1 MVRLVWVFVVLLG
14 IVTSLSAAE
23 PKPFDP
29 LSIDLIISNALKVW
43 STPGVA
49 VAIVKD
55 GQPLIVKGYGLK
67 QHDGKETVTPNT
79 VFPLGSCTKAFT
91 SALIAELVDA
101 GKMTWDDPVR
111 KHLSAFKLND
121 PNADALVTLRDLLTH
136 RTGVASHDFLWYRA
150 SWNLD
155 ETIRRT
161 SLLPVSSPFRGSYQY
176 STLMYLVAG
185 QAAAKQMGQPWQELV
200 RERITKPLG
209 MTNTTFTSAEM
220 AKSSDRASGHQRN
233 ADGSITTMP
242 AYDLLEANPAGSMF
256 TTAQD
261 MVPWLQLQLADGV
274 FNGKRIVSKVNL
286 AETKTPHTVMR
297 KDETIAPVYP
307 DTHQVSYAMGWVVYD
322 HRGKLVV
329 AHGGVL
335 DGFRAQVTLLPNEK
349 IGIVLLNNLHQTK
362 MNIALT
368 NTLIDRMLNLPEKD
382 WHAYFLQVEK
392 TEREAKQSTIDQ
404 RLKQRKPGTKPSV
417 ALDLY
422 AAKYFDSIYG
432 EARITYADGKLTW
445 EWSSFRSP
453 LEHFNDD
460 VFRIKEGFFKDQFI
474 EFRIVNGLPTALRA
488 VETVFGR
495 QP

>member
-176 STLMYLVAG
+176 STLMYMVAG
-185 QAAAKQMGQPWQELV
+185 QAAAL
-200 RERITKPLG
+200 
-209 MTNTTFTSAEM
+209 
-220 AKSSDRASGHQRN
+220 
-233 ADGSITTMP
+233 
-242 AYDLLEANPAGSMF
+242 
-256 TTAQD
+256 
-261 MVPWLQLQLADGV
+261 
-274 FNGKRIVSKVNL
+274 
-286 AETKTPHTVMR
+286 
-297 KDETIAPVYP
+297 APV
-307 DTHQVSYAMGWVVYD
+307 T
-322 HRGKLVV
+322 
-329 AHGGVL
+329 
-335 DGFRAQVTLLPNEK
+335 T
-349 IGIVLLNNLHQTK
+349 
-362 MNIALT
+362 
-368 NTLIDRMLNLPEKD
+368 
-382 WHAYFLQVEK
+382 
-392 TEREAKQSTIDQ
+392 
-404 RLKQRKPGTKPSV
+404 
-417 ALDLY
+417 
-422 AAKYFDSIYG
+422 
-432 EARITYADGKLTW
+432 
-445 EWSSFRSP
+445 
-453 LEHFNDD
+453 
-460 VFRIKEGFFKDQFI
+460 
-474 EFRIVNGLPTALRA
+474 
-488 VETVFGR
+488 
-495 QP
+495 